1 MPNPVFLNLND
12 FEASDLGDRKKRL
25 LIADDDLKVHDG
37 LSRAFRTK
45 RPSWRP
51 QFVDNGYAA
60 LKSLEEQRFEV
71 LVTDM
76 DMPKMGGVALME
88 TAETKYS
95 EVARIAMSG
104 RYDSLT
110 TYSMTSCSHFF
121 IPKPFTIEAL
131 VEIIEAAESEHRNK
145 LKENRIWGV
154 WRDK

>member
-1 MPNPVFLNLND
+1 
-12 FEASDLGDRKKRL
+12 
-25 LIADDDLKVHDG
+25 
-37 LSRAFRTK
+37 
-45 RPSWRP
+45 
-51 QFVDNGYAA
+51 
-60 LKSLEEQRFEV
+60 
-71 LVTDM
+71 
-76 DMPKMGGVALME
+76 MPKMGGVALME

-131 VEIIEAAESEHRNK
+131 VEIIEVAESEHRNK